1 MFTNK
6 ANSLLQKYTVDYSC
20 ISVEEHERIT
30 VGELILALRL
40 NIVPDRDEGGLEVGI
55 DTVLIQSIK
64 ELLQYFLSWSDYEEL
79 IKELKEEGYDI

>member
-6 ANSLLQKYTVDYSC
+6 TNSMLQKYDIDYSC

-30 VGELILALRL
+30 VGELILALKL
-40 NIVPDRDEGGLEVGI
+40 NAFPERDEGGLELAI
-55 DTVLIQSIK
+55 DTKLIQSIK
-64 ELLQYFLSWSDYEEL
+64 ELLKYYLCWSDYEEL